1 MATHLIKRNGPPT
14 TAPDAI
20 GVHYLDTLNKK
31 AYFSVGTD
39 TVNDWVSNEAAGV
52 TWGNINGTLSNQ
64 IDLQNALDAK
74 EDDLGNPSVNG
85 YVLSSTTG
93 GVRSWVEN
101 TGGGGGSTAWGSITG
116 TLSNQTDLQNA
127 LDAKVDENAP
137 ITGDTKTKIT
147 YDAKGLVTAG
157 DDATTDDIAEGVT
170 NKYYPS
176 ADASKVAGIE
186 AGAEVNNISDVNATD
201 LTDSGDSSLHFH
213 SSDRDRSNHTG
224 TQTASTISDFDTS
237 VSSNASVTA
246 NTAKV
251 SADGSIDTHSDVDT
265 STVAPSNGQA
275 LIWNGTNWVPDD
287 VASGSAT
294 WGSITGTLSAQTDL
308 NDALIDAGDEGR
320 ITASTGLASGGV
332 ITINGG
338 DNTRFDISDGYG
350 YIVDNWTDPDN
361 PTKTKVTWSGLTGIT
376 VTNIATEFRTNV
388 AINSSGTIIQQSN
401 PFDADDLRDLII
413 LGRVVHANK
422 TNINLVLSYPY
433 TAYNLPLNNAEFIQV
448 IGPINVD
455 GNVYSPNGANLN
467 LDKSAGDTYRLGTNY
482 TNSVKK
488 PNITTDPSGT
498 AITFGYRW
506 QNGSG
511 GITEGPFVTAVDP
524 EQYDDGSGTLAAVP
538 NNKWTIQRVWY
549 FGATNSTFMMYG
561 QAVYDSLADAEA
573 NIFGENFNQDP
584 NFAEATFRSFV
595 IVKKGAT
602 DLSDSA
608 VSKFIPA
615 NKYGTGPQ
623 GSLSTSTTTL
633 QQAYLNS
640 PNPEVDVTDTTDGA
654 LTVRDSATNANRDK
668 IFEVWSTASADLF
681 TVSRLSSLFS
691 TGVGIGL
698 TTLTAKLNV
707 KGTGT
712 TSATKTLALTNS
724 SDVNLFTMNDN
735 GTFNGLNLSIG
746 EYTGAMRIGQDA
758 ATNATGSNWTAI
770 GRNAGQNKTTGNN
783 WTAIGS
789 NAGQSNTTSG
799 FWTCVGYNAGT
810 SNTTGAG
817 WTCVGTNA
825 AQMNTIGDNWTAIGN
840 SAGINNTTGGF
851 WTAIGRDAGRS
862 NTTGGSWTAIGRD
875 AGRSNLTGESWVA
888 IGLDA
893 GRYINGTTTALEY
906 FENSAYIGTSTKG
919 TNGTVGTPTTNET
932 VIGYAAE
939 GNGSN
944 TVTIGNSS
952 VTDNYL
958 TGKVHV
964 TSSVQVGDDTDTAT
978 AANVGAVRYRSDANN
993 SYMDMCM
1000 QTGASTYAWV
1010 NIKTNT
1016 W

>member
-1 MATHLIKRNGPPT
+1 MATHLIKGT
-14 TAPDAI
+14 TAPATAPEAI
-20 GVHYLDTLNKK
+20 GIHYLDTVNKK
-31 AYFSVGTD
+31 SYFSVGTD
-39 TVNDWVSNEAAGV
+39 SVADWVLQEESTIE
-52 TWGNINGTLSNQ
+52 WGNITGTLSAQ
-64 IDLQNALDAK
+64 TDLQSALDGK
-74 EDDLGNPSVNG
+74 EDDLGNPLVDG

-93 GVRSWVEN
+93 GTRSWVEN
-101 TGGGGGSTAWGSITG
+101 TGGGGAVDSVFGRVGDVVATSGDYNADQITDAA
-116 TLSNQTDLQNA
+116 TTNKFATQA
-127 LDAKVDENAP
+127 ELDA
-137 ITGDTKTKIT
+137 
-147 YDAKGLVTAG
+147 
-157 DDATTDDIAEGVT
+157 IA
-170 NKYYPS
+170 
-176 ADASKVAGIE
+176 I
-186 AGAEVNNISDVNATD
+186 
-201 LTDSGDSSLHFH
+201 
-213 SSDRDRSNHTG
+213 
-224 TQTASTISDFDTS
+224 
-237 VSSNASVTA
+237 

-251 SADGSIDTHSDVDT
+251 SADGSVDTHSDVDT
-265 STVAPSNGQA
+265 STVAPTNGQA
-275 LIWNGTNWVPDD
+275 LIWDGANWVPDD
-287 VASGSAT
+287 VVSSVS
-294 WGSITGTLSAQTDL
+294 WGSITGTLTSQTDL

-388 AINSSGTIIQQSN
+388 AINSSGTIIQQSAD
-401 PFDADDLRDLII
+401 FDDDDLRDLII

-448 IGPINVD
+448 IGPLNVD

-467 LDKSAGDTYRLGTNY
+467 LDKSAGSTYRLGTNY

-506 QNGSG
+506 QDGSG
-511 GITEGPFVTAVDP
+511 GITEGSFVTEVDP
-524 EQYDDGSGTLAAVP
+524 DQYDDGSGTLASVP
-538 NNKWTIQRVWY
+538 NNKWTIQRIWY

-584 NFAEATFRSFV
+584 NFKAATFRSFL
-595 IVKKGAT
+595 IVQKGAA
-602 DLSDSA
+602 DLSDSGI
-608 VSKFIPA
+608 SKFIPA
-615 NKYGTGPQ
+615 NKFGTGPQ

-640 PNPEVDVTDTTDGA
+640 PNPEIDVTDTTDGA
-654 LTVRDSATNANRDK
+654 LTIRDSASNANRDK
-668 IFEVWSTASADLF
+668 IFEVWSTANADLF

-712 TSATKTLALTNS
+712 TSATKTLALTDS

-735 GTFNGLNLSIG
+735 GTFNGKNIAIG
-746 EYTGAMRIGQDA
+746 EYTGAMRIAQNA
-758 ATNATGSNWTAI
+758 ATNATGTNWTAI
-770 GRNAGQNKTTGNN
+770 GSNAGQNKTTGNN

-825 AQMNTIGDNWTAIGN
+825 AQSNTIGDNWTAIGN

-875 AGRSNLTGESWVA
+875 AGRSNLTGDGWVA

-893 GRYINGTTTALEY
+893 GRYINGTTTDLEY
-906 FENSAYIGTSTKG
+906 FENSTYIGTLTKG
-919 TNGTVGTPTTNET
+919 TNGTVGTPTNNEN

-964 TSSVQVGDDTDTAT
+964 TSSVQVSDDTDTAT
-978 AANVGAVRYRSDANN
+978 AANVGAIRYRSDSNN

>member
-1 MATHLIKRNGPPT
+1 MSKIHSSITDSSEIHVPKGFTEADNSTVLTKDAAGSLDYKALTSVGITAWVTATDYQVGDVVYESDLIYRCSVAHTSGVFASDSANWVQLSPT
-14 TAPDAI
+14 DGGAELPHTAPGDIYYSPDGSSVDRLGVGVEDQVLTVSGGLPVWSNNPAGFADPLTTEGDLMYRSDA
-20 GVHYLDTLNKK
+20 GTTRLP
-31 AYFSVGTD
+31 VGTAGQVLSTD
-39 TVNDWVSNEAAGV
+39 GTTVSWEDAAAEAA
-52 TWGNINGTLSNQ
+52 WGG
-64 IDLQNALDAK
+64 
-74 EDDLGNPSVNG
+74 
-85 YVLSSTTG
+85 
-93 GVRSWVEN
+93 
-101 TGGGGGSTAWGSITG
+101 ITG
-116 TLSNQTDLQNA
+116 TLSNQTDLQSA
-127 LDAKVDENAP
+127 LD
-137 ITGDTKTKIT
+137 
-147 YDAKGLVTAG
+147 
-157 DDATTDDIAEGVT
+157 
-170 NKYYPS
+170 
-176 ADASKVAGIE
+176 
-186 AGAEVNNISDVNATD
+186 
-201 LTDSGDSSLHFH
+201 
-213 SSDRDRSNHTG
+213 
-224 TQTASTISDFDTS
+224 
-237 VSSNASVTA
+237 
-246 NTAKV
+246 AKV

-265 STVAPSNGQA
+265 STVAPTNGQA
-275 LIWNGTNWVPDD
+275 LAWNGTDWVP
-287 VASGSAT
+287 T
-294 WGSITGTLSAQTDL
+294 NI
-308 NDALIDAGDEGR
+308 
-320 ITASTGLASGGV
+320 SGG
-332 ITINGG
+332 GG
-338 DNTRFDISDGYG
+338 SPAGADTQIQYN
-350 YIVDNWTDPDN
+350 N
-361 PTKTKVTWSGLTGIT
+361 SGAFG
-376 VTNIATEFRTNV
+376 A
-388 AINSSGTIIQQSN
+388 S
-401 PFDADDLRDLII
+401 
-413 LGRVVHANK
+413 
-422 TNINLVLSYPY
+422 
-433 TAYNLPLNNAEFIQV
+433 
-448 IGPINVD
+448 
-455 GNVYSPNGANLN
+455 ANL
-467 LDKSAGDTYRLGTNY
+467 TY
-482 TNSVKK
+482 
-488 PNITTDPSGT
+488 
-498 AITFGYRW
+498 
-506 QNGSG
+506 
-511 GITEGPFVTAVDP
+511 
-524 EQYDDGSGTLAAVP
+524 
-538 NNKWTIQRVWY
+538 
-549 FGATNSTFMMYG
+549 
-561 QAVYDSLADAEA
+561 
-573 NIFGENFNQDP
+573 
-584 NFAEATFRSFV
+584 
-595 IVKKGAT
+595 
-602 DLSDSA
+602 
-608 VSKFIPA
+608 
-615 NKYGTGPQ
+615 
-623 GSLSTSTTTL
+623 
-633 QQAYLNS
+633 
-640 PNPEVDVTDTTDGA
+640 DGA
-654 LTVRDSATNANRDK
+654 
-668 IFEVWSTASADLF
+668 
-681 TVSRLSSLFS
+681 
-691 TGVGIGL
+691 
-698 TTLTAKLNV
+698 LNV

>member
-1 MATHLIKRNGPPT
+1 MATHLIKGT
-14 TAPDAI
+14 TAPATAPEAI
-20 GVHYLDTLNKK
+20 GIHYLDTVNKK
-31 AYFSVGTD
+31 SYFSVGTD
-39 TVNDWVSNEAAGV
+39 SVADWVLQEESTIE
-52 TWGNINGTLSNQ
+52 WGNITGTLSAQ
-64 IDLQNALDAK
+64 TDLQSALDGK
-74 EDDLGNPSVNG
+74 EDDLGNPLVDG

-93 GVRSWVEN
+93 GTRSWVEN
-101 TGGGGGSTAWGSITG
+101 TGGGGAVDSVFGRVGDVVATSGDYNADQITDAA
-116 TLSNQTDLQNA
+116 TTNKFATQA
-127 LDAKVDENAP
+127 ELDA
-137 ITGDTKTKIT
+137 
-147 YDAKGLVTAG
+147 
-157 DDATTDDIAEGVT
+157 IA
-170 NKYYPS
+170 
-176 ADASKVAGIE
+176 I
-186 AGAEVNNISDVNATD
+186 
-201 LTDSGDSSLHFH
+201 
-213 SSDRDRSNHTG
+213 
-224 TQTASTISDFDTS
+224 
-237 VSSNASVTA
+237 

-251 SADGSIDTHSDVDT
+251 SADGSVDTHSDVDT
-265 STVAPSNGQA
+265 STVAPTNGQA
-275 LIWNGTNWVPDD
+275 LIWDGANWVPDD
-287 VASGSAT
+287 VVSSVS
-294 WGSITGTLSAQTDL
+294 WGSITGTLTSQTDL

-388 AINSSGTIIQQSN
+388 AINSSGTIIQQSAD
-401 PFDADDLRDLII
+401 FDDDDLRDLII

-448 IGPINVD
+448 IGPLNVD

-467 LDKSAGDTYRLGTNY
+467 LDKSAGSTYRLGTNY

-506 QNGSG
+506 QDGSG
-511 GITEGPFVTAVDP
+511 GITEGSFVTEVDP
-524 EQYDDGSGTLAAVP
+524 DQYDDGSGTLASVP
-538 NNKWTIQRVWY
+538 NNKWTIQRIWY

-615 NKYGTGPQ
+615 NKFGTGPQ

-640 PNPEVDVTDTTDGA
+640 PNPEIDVTDTTDGA
-654 LTVRDSATNANRDK
+654 LTIRDSASNANRDK
-668 IFEVWSTASADLF
+668 IFEVWSTANADLF

-712 TSATKTLALTNS
+712 TSATKTLALTDS

-735 GTFNGLNLSIG
+735 GTFNGKNIAIG
-746 EYTGAMRIGQDA
+746 EYTGAMRIAQNA
-758 ATNATGSNWTAI
+758 ATNATGTNWTAI
-770 GRNAGQNKTTGNN
+770 GSNAGQNKTTGNN

-825 AQMNTIGDNWTAIGN
+825 AQSNTIGDNWTAIGN

-875 AGRSNLTGESWVA
+875 AGRSNLTGDGWVA

-893 GRYINGTTTALEY
+893 GRYINGTTTDLEY
-906 FENSAYIGTSTKG
+906 FENSTYIGTLTKG
-919 TNGTVGTPTTNET
+919 TNGTVGTPTNNEN

-964 TSSVQVGDDTDTAT
+964 TSSVQVSDDTDTAT
-978 AANVGAVRYRSDANN
+978 AANVGAIRYRSDSNN